1 MHETDHALILTKQPW
16 QSEGRETGVYTHPES
31 FSNIFYHYYMAVKSQ
46 SLIEFLKQN
55 LVDFLLS
62 VKVSKSHNLNAGDF
76 NRTFQVI
83 PICLIFKNLWGSM
96 YFFIMFFC
104 RKSVSNKPRIL
115 KCGDTQTSK

>member
-62 VKVSKSHNLNAGDF
+62 VKVSKSRNLNAGDF

-104 RKSVSNKPRIL
+104 RKSVFHQTKDFKMWRYSN
-115 KCGDTQTSK
+115 